1 MKIEFFYFE
10 GCPHHEPALQLL
22 EKVMAKEGVASPVTK
37 TDVVSDSMAQE
48 VRFAGS
54 PSIRINDQD
63 IEAEGIFEQ
72 GYGRKCRVYSVD
84 GILQGIPPESL
95 IRNAMTQAKTKESCC
110 E

>member
-1 MKIEFFYFE
+1 MKIEFLYFE

-22 EKVMAKEGVASPVTK
+22 EKVMGEEGISAPVKK

-48 VRFAGS
+48 VLFAGS

-63 IEAEGIFEQ
+63 IEAEGIAEQ
-72 GYGRKCRVYSVD
+72 GYGRKCRIYSVD
-84 GILQGIPPESL
+84 GTLQGIPSESL
-95 IRNAMTQAKTKESCC
+95 IRNALTQAKTKLPCC

>member
-1 MKIEFFYFE
+1 MKIEFLYFE

-22 EKVMAKEGVASPVTK
+22 EKVMTKEGIASSVKK
-37 TDVVSDSMAQE
+37 TDVVSELMAQQ

-63 IEAEGIFEQ
+63 IEAEGMADQ
-72 GYGRKCRVYSVD
+72 GYGRKCRVYSVN
-84 GILQGIPPESL
+84 GALQGIPPESL

-110 E
+110 K